1 MNKINRIIFC
11 IIDDLRSEHLFEYIN
26 KNLLPN
32 IKTLMSNGIYS
43 KNCITDFPAVTYPT
57 QVSMITGTYTGN
69 YQKELCHGI
78 PAFSWMDRTHSPPIL
93 RDYGTYGSDE
103 YIQLYKL
110 NGDIGKNCRTLPEM
124 INEGNKS
131 SIGQFIN
138 RGSHYFFPESKIK
151 MALYYL
157 LIRYSG
163 NVKKFM
169 FLANSFLIKKLIDN
183 FEKPKKYFTTNEPPI
198 CSLLLFFTSD
208 ILMHLFG
215 YDSKAYKLN
224 LMLIDKLLG
233 VLIKRLEKLGYLD
246 DTAIAISADHGN
258 YKANKLGD
266 LRNFFNQ
273 YGLTHYHPYRNKNG
287 NINVSELGGI
297 GIFNFKSINSGPKR
311 DWTRPN
317 LKELE
322 HFGKKKINLLH
333 KLFEIKDNYLMF
345 YADDENDLKKGLIHL
360 NRKNKTTGKIDS
372 GFIEYKGI
380 GRDYKTRYCSES
392 KDSDIFNYFN
402 DELACKLLD
411 ERFHST
417 QEWLSHTYH
426 INYSIYPDLIPR
438 HFKNPRGADIITCT
452 QGNIV
457 YNIKHGKRKGES
469 LYQHD
474 IGLKKNIVV
483 PLLIGGSNQI
493 PIKEIPFCKTT
504 DIVPTLLKMLG
515 KKPYKS
521 VIGNSLI

>member
-1 MNKINRIIFC
+1 MNKINRVIFC
-11 IIDDLRSEHLFEYIN
+11 IIDDLRSEHLFDLIS

-32 IKTLMSNGIYS
+32 IKSLITNGTYS
-43 KNCITDFPAVTYPT
+43 RNCITDFPAVTYPT
-57 QVSMITGTYTGN
+57 QISMITGTYTGD
-69 YQKELCHGI
+69 YQKELCHGV
-78 PAFSWMDRTHSPPIL
+78 PSFCWMSRNHSPPIL

-110 NGDIGKNCRTLPEM
+110 NDDIGKNCRTLPEM
-124 INEGNKS
+124 IDEGNKS

-138 RGSHYFFPESKIK
+138 RGSHYFFPERKMK

-163 NVKKFM
+163 NIKKFM
-169 FLANSFLIKKLIDN
+169 FLANNVLIKKLIDN
-183 FEKPKKYFTTNEPPI
+183 FEKPKKYFKINEPPI

-215 YDSKAYKLN
+215 YDSKVYKLN

-233 VLIKRLEKLGYLD
+233 VLIKRLDKMGYLD

-266 LRNFFNQ
+266 LRNFFN
-273 YGLTHYHPYRNKNG
+273 HYELNHYYPYRNNKG
-287 NINVSELGGI
+287 NINVSEFGGI
-297 GIFNFKSINSGPKR
+297 GIFNFKSRNSAPNR
-311 DWTRPN
+311 NWCRPN
-317 LKELE
+317 LNELE
-322 HFGKKKINLLH
+322 NFGKKKINLLQ
-333 KLFEIKDNYLMF
+333 KLFEIEDNYLMF
-345 YADDENDLKKGLIHL
+345 YASDNNNLKKGVIYLK
-360 NRKNKTTGKIDS
+360 RKNKVTGKIDS
-372 GFIEYKGI
+372 GFIEYTGSGK
-380 GRDYKTRYCSES
+380 DFKTKYCSES
-392 KDSDIFNYFN
+392 QDSDIFNYVN
-402 DELACKLLD
+402 DELACTMLD
-411 ERFHST
+411 EKFHST

-426 INYSIYPDLIPR
+426 VDYSIYPDLIPR

-452 QGNIV
+452 RGNIV

-474 IGLKKNIVV
+474 IGLRKNTVV
-483 PLLIGGSNQI
+483 PLIIGGSNEI
-493 PIKEIPFCKTT
+493 PIREIPFCKTT
-504 DIVPTLLKMLG
+504 DVVPTLLKMLG
-515 KKPYKS
+515 KKPHKS

>member
-224 LMLIDKLLG
+224 LILIDKLLG

-246 DTAIAISADHGN
+246 DTVIAISADHGN

-273 YGLTHYHPYRNKNG
+273 Y
-287 NINVSELGGI
+287 
-297 GIFNFKSINSGPKR
+297 
-311 DWTRPN
+311 
-317 LKELE
+317 
-322 HFGKKKINLLH
+322 
-333 KLFEIKDNYLMF
+333 
-345 YADDENDLKKGLIHL
+345 
-360 NRKNKTTGKIDS
+360 
-372 GFIEYKGI
+372 
-380 GRDYKTRYCSES
+380 
-392 KDSDIFNYFN
+392 
-402 DELACKLLD
+402 
-411 ERFHST
+411 
-417 QEWLSHTYH
+417 
-426 INYSIYPDLIPR
+426 
-438 HFKNPRGADIITCT
+438 
-452 QGNIV
+452 
-457 YNIKHGKRKGES
+457 
-469 LYQHD
+469 
-474 IGLKKNIVV
+474 
-483 PLLIGGSNQI
+483 
-493 PIKEIPFCKTT
+493 
-504 DIVPTLLKMLG
+504 
-515 KKPYKS
+515 
-521 VIGNSLI
+521 

>member
-11 IIDDLRSEHLFEYIN
+11 IIDDLRAEHLFELIS
-26 KNLLPN
+26 KDLLPN
-32 IKTLMSNGIYS
+32 IKKLMNNGIYS
-43 KNCITDFPAVTYPT
+43 RKCITDFPAVTYPT

-69 YQKELCHGI
+69 YQKELCHGV
-78 PAFSWMDRTHSPPIL
+78 PSFHWMDRGVSPPIL

-110 NGDIGKNCRTLPEM
+110 NDDIGINCRTLPEM

-138 RGSHYFFPESKIK
+138 RGSHYFFPERKIK

-163 NVKKFM
+163 NIKKFM
-169 FLANSFLIKKLIDN
+169 FLANNFLIKKLIDN
-183 FEKPKKYFTTNEPPI
+183 FEKPKKYFKINEPPI

-208 ILMHLFG
+208 ILMHLYGFN
-215 YDSKAYKLN
+215 SKVYKLN

-233 VLIKRLEKLGYLD
+233 VLIKELAKMGYLE
-246 DTAIAISADHGN
+246 DTAITISADHGN

-266 LRNFFNQ
+266 LRFFFKHN
-273 YGLTHYHPYRNKNG
+273 GLTHYHPSRNIKG
-287 NINVSELGGI
+287 NTNVSEFGGI
-297 GIFNFKSINSGPKR
+297 GIFNFKSPNSNNTKEWKR
-311 DWTRPN
+311 PS

-322 HFGKKKINLLH
+322 NFGKKKVNLFQR
-333 KLFEIKDNYLMF
+333 LFEIKDNYLMF
-345 YADDENDLKKGLIHL
+345 YAEDNNTLKKGLIHL
-360 NRKNKTTGKIDS
+360 RRKSIKTGKIFS
-372 GFIEYKGI
+372 GFIEYI
-380 GRDYKTRYCSES
+380 GNGRELKTRYRSES
-392 KDSDIFNYFN
+392 QDFDIFNYIN
-402 DELACKLLD
+402 DDLACKMLD
-411 ERFHST
+411 GKFHSS

-426 INYSIYPDLIPR
+426 IDYSMYPDLITR
-438 HFKNPRGADIITCT
+438 QFKNPRGADVITCT
-452 QGNIV
+452 GGNIV
-457 YNIKHGKRKGES
+457 YNIKHGKRKGKS

-474 IGLKKNIVV
+474 IGIRKNIVV
-483 PLLIGGSNQI
+483 PLIIGGSS
-493 PIKEIPFCKTT
+493 EIPLREISFCKTT

-515 KKPYKS
+515 KKPHKS